1 MKIIESIPSYDNKYI
16 LQLYRNDNEIHFER
30 GEIDYFSSRGPGQM
44 AINHTSFYLETRN
57 KHIYFK
63 NFICLYRYGD
73 SGWWDV
79 DSRYFYFASGTKSIF
94 IFDCHE
100 NKWAEVLSPIYFL
113 NIKIKNGILEIVGG
127 SEMKIIDTVNV
138 GGNIS
143 STTYQLSDL
152 EWQTEGIEI
161 KDAPKK
167 EPTPTREIIPAS
179 YSTNNYPSMEPEKK
193 RRLPVKLRNAI
204 GIIIF
209 IAVAVIGI
217 IVRENHIFS
226 ISLVMF
232 LVALIPLL
240 FVSDK
245 GNLDKYDLPKGLYDA
260 WLIVRFVPITSAI
273 LLVVNTI
280 LIVTIPEYKQF
291 PLSTILYVVAF
302 FFPIIAILSVMGN
315 IIVLRD
321 SPEYRE
327 LCKERYRKERKEGK
341 SLLYY
346 FWRAVVRKL
355 LQIVVFFG
363 GLALLIYVVSSLIR
377 RFS

>member
-1 MKIIESIPSYDNKYI
+1 MKIIDSIPSYDNKYI
-16 LQLYRNDNEIHFER
+16 LQLYVEDKDIHFEP
-30 GEIDYFSSRGPGQM
+30 GAIDYFSSRGPGQM
-44 AINHTSFYLETRN
+44 AINHTSFYLDTGD

-79 DSRYFYFASGTKSIF
+79 DSRYFYFASGVKNVF

-113 NIKIKNGILEIVGG
+113 NIKIKSGIIEIVGG
-127 SEMKIIDTVNV
+127 SEIKIIDTVNV

-152 EWQTEGIEI
+152 EWQTEGVEI
-161 KDAPKK
+161 KDAPKE

-193 RRLPVKLRNAI
+193 RRLPVKLRNAL
-204 GIIIF
+204 GIVVI

-217 IVRENHIFS
+217 ILREIPYLS
-226 ISLVMF
+226 ASLVGF
-232 LVALIPLL
+232 LIALMPFL

-245 GNLDKYDLPKGLYDA
+245 ENLDEDGFPKGLYDA
-260 WLIVRFVPITSAI
+260 WLIRRFVPITAAI
-273 LLVVNTI
+273 LLVTNTI
-280 LIVTIPEYKQF
+280 MIVVIPEYKQF
-291 PLSTILYVVAF
+291 PLSSILYPVAF
-302 FFPIIAILSVMGN
+302 VFPIFAFLSVMGN
-315 IIVLRD
+315 IIELRN
-321 SPEYRE
+321 SPEYNK
-327 LCKERYRKERKEGK
+327 LCKERYRRERKEGK
-341 SLLYY
+341 SLFYY